1 MAILCSLMKLTQPFQ
16 SESSLICILKELGA
30 GVIIPTFHVHDKIAL
45 PSILVFFSFLIFQ
58 IFLATKIILFVYRRA
73 ANTRAHSMVT
83 TLKWIVTV
91 LISLGLLFFLENFV
105 TNVDLELCFYF
116 STHTTYMI
124 CVSFWMKK
132 KMLIYLCILK
142 CIQINTCFIMHTKL
156 TIQLKLLFLCLLS
169 LPIFEFGA
177 LHVWAHLLFGLKWMW
192 CTFKVIAEF
201 LCLCSGERERTNA
214 QLKLLS
220 HFWMHATTCIT
231 SAFFLCRWYRYI
243 GRQRKTI

>member
-1 MAILCSLMKLTQPFQ
+1 MRFRLWEKFLRISFFEFQNSFSFFSKSHSVLMAILCSLMKLTQPFQ

-58 IFLATKIILFVYRRA
+58 IFRATKIILFVYRRA

-105 TNVDLELCFYF
+105 TNVDLELCFYS

-132 KMLIYLCILK
+132 NVDLFMHIEMYPNKYLLYNAHETYNSIE
-142 CIQINTCFIMHTKL
+142 ITF
-156 TIQLKLLFLCLLS
+156 
-169 LPIFEFGA
+169 
-177 LHVWAHLLFGLKWMW
+177 HLLAFSSYFWIR
-192 CTFKVIAEF
+192 CTACMSPFAFRFKMNVVHI
-201 LCLCSGERERTNA
+201 
-214 QLKLLS
+214 
-220 HFWMHATTCIT
+220 
-231 SAFFLCRWYRYI
+231 
-243 GRQRKTI
+243 